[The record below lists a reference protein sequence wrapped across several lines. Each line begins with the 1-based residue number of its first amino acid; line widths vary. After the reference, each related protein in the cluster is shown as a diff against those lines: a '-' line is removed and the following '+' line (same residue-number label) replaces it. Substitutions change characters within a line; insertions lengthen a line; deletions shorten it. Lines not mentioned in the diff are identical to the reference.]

1 MKIAISGAN
10 GFIGNNLVRA
20 LKKES
25 HEIVFLSRK
34 LLYSETELMTG
45 LSGTNVVVHLAGAP
59 ILQRWTP
66 KAKEEIMNSRVITT
80 RNLTRAINS
89 LPPEKRP
96 KLFISASAIG
106 IYSADGQHSEKSTA
120 FADDFVGQVVQN
132 WEKSSED
139 LDQSVRRVIFRIGL
153 VLGNEAKLIRQ
164 LLPVFNLGLGGKIGS
179 GEQPFPFI
187 HIQDVIRAV
196 LWATENTEVRGI
208 YNLVA
213 PQQITNTDFTK
224 TLARLLHRP
233 AIFSV
238 PAFSIKLIFGKAATL
253 ILKNPNVY
261 PERLLNSGF
270 QYSFPDIHSCLQE
283 CIKKPR

>member
-34 LLYSETELMTG
+34 LLYSKTELMTG
-45 LSGTNVVVHLAGAP
+45 LSGSNVVVHLAGAP

-106 IYSADGQHSEKSTA
+106 IYSANGLHSEKSTA

-196 LWATENTEVRGI
+196 LWATENTEAQGI